1 MKPMTFFVC
10 CRSRVSQAQFCPSS
24 LSSVWLG
31 SQASHLSRFAYCL
44 RSAATA
50 FSEQP
55 CFGISPRTILS
66 LCPKEKARTMPIALK
81 PPGEPHLRRH
91 AGTHKRLHKNELRRS
106 HRKIQ
111 NSLAIR
117 ILIGSLPVLYF
128 LQPVQSVLFTNSC
141 GAAEAEAVISFD
153 TG

>member
-31 SQASHLSRFAYCL
+31 SQASRLSRFACCL

-55 CFGISPRTILS
+55 WFGISLRTILS

-81 PPGEPHLRRH
+81 TPAEPHFLRH
-91 AGTHKRLHKNELRRS
+91 AWTHKLFHNNELHRS
-106 HRKIQ
+106 HRKIK
-111 NSLAIR
+111 NSRAIH
-117 ILIGSLPVLYF
+117 ILTGSLPVLYF
-128 LQPVQSVLFTNSC
+128 LQPAQSVLLTNSC
-141 GAAEAEAVISFD
+141 GTAEAEAVISFD